1 MPTARI
7 AAGHT
12 VSGQGWQA
20 YGPNGIYIDVDT
32 TSGRFTG
39 TPIYVTSVTGPGGNQ
54 WSLVGPSAVYSPT
67 ATGFR
72 VYVQWRNGAAL
83 TPATAQ
89 AYGWQ
94 INWIGYDNP

>member
-7 AAGHT
+7 AAGST
-12 VSGQGWQA
+12 APGQGWQP
-20 YGPNGIYIDVDT
+20 YGANGIYIDVDT

-39 TPIYVTSVTGPGGNQ
+39 APIYVSSVGGTGTQ
-54 WSLVGPSAVYSPT
+54 WGLVGPSAIYSPT

-72 VYVQWRNGAAL
+72 VYVQWRDGAGL
-83 TPATAQ
+83 TPAHAQ
-89 AYGWQ
+89 QYGWH